1 MLNSTLAQKQQT
13 DKFVYKRKQKVRTPA
28 TDIEQ
33 NFSETRSA
41 KKILVR
47 SIYKPRYFC
56 QVCEYPYTEPC
67 QDWIQSSQCSVWGH
81 MSTTNYVVIR
91 PFHFMCIHFA
101 RFRISLQQGM
111 SSKTTTVNYTILV
124 KLLVFRYDSAACS
137 LKQHI
142 NVIYPT
148 NSFVLIYY
156 LGYYPHKFKLFILRG
171 LSTHL
176 RFVLATALLF

>member
-56 QVCEYPYTEPC
+56 
-67 QDWIQSSQCSVWGH
+67 
-81 MSTTNYVVIR
+81 
-91 PFHFMCIHFA
+91 
-101 RFRISLQQGM
+101 
-111 SSKTTTVNYTILV
+111 
-124 KLLVFRYDSAACS
+124 
-137 LKQHI
+137 
-142 NVIYPT
+142 
-148 NSFVLIYY
+148 
-156 LGYYPHKFKLFILRG
+156 
-171 LSTHL
+171 
-176 RFVLATALLF
+176 